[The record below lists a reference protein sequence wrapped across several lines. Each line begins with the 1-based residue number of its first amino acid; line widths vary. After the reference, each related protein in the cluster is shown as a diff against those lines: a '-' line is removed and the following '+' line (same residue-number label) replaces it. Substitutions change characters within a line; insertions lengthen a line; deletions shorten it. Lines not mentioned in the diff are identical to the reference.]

1 MGKRVNLA
9 ALAQDDFYEPSPPP
23 VQPDPPAAEAA
34 PVPEPAA
41 VATVAEAPL
50 VAPTRLRAAEPLVID
65 EEPPAE
71 SSGTRT
77 VPLSTLTTNPLNK
90 RHPGDDDQLL
100 EMAETIRQHGVIQPL
115 VVCSAEAYL
124 TAFPE
129 QRAAIGDAHWVTLIG
144 NRRLGAARL
153 VPLDEVAIV
162 VNDDQVTSM
171 YEVMLVENGQR
182 KDLPPVLEAE
192 AISEAIKATGISQR
206 ELARRIGKSHMY
218 VSQRLSLLKLIPEFR
233 ELFERGVLTVERA
246 RQLGELT
253 VEDQTT
259 IYAGGPPYQQQVRYG
274 GSRPGAKVIRVTSP
288 AVAAESIR
296 AKFNDEELAQ
306 LVHFLSAHL
315 KTPEPQPEL
324 EPSAP

>member
-9 ALAQDDFYEPSPPP
+9 ALAQDDFYEPTPPP
-23 VQPDPPAAEAA
+23 PADPAPAVAEPVEVEPAQAA
-34 PVPEPAA
+34 P
-41 VATVAEAPL
+41 
-50 VAPTRLRAAEPLVID
+50 VAPTRLRAAEPLL
-65 EEPPAE
+65 EEPSAE
-71 SSGTRT
+71 SAGTRT

-124 TAFPE
+124 SAFPE
-129 QRAAIGDAHWVTLIG
+129 QRAAIGQAHWVTLIG

-153 VPLDEVAIV
+153 VPLEEVAIV

-192 AISEAIKATGISQR
+192 AISEALKATGISQR

-233 ELFERGVLTVERA
+233 DLFERGILTVERA
-246 RQLGELT
+246 RQLGELAA
-253 VEDQTT
+253 EDQTM
-259 IYAGGPPYQQQVRYG
+259 IHAGGPPYQKQVRYG

-306 LVHFLSAHL
+306 LVHFLSAHI
-315 KTPEPQPEL
+315 KTPESEP
-324 EPSAP
+324 EPSPT

>member
-1 MGKRVNLA
+1 MGKRINLA
-9 ALAQDDFYEPSPPP
+9 ALAQDDFYEPPPA
-23 VQPDPPAAEAA
+23 DPAPAPQTAPTTSSAPAAEQ
-34 PVPEPAA
+34 PVEP
-41 VATVAEAPL
+41 EAPL
-50 VAPTRLRAAEPLVID
+50 VAPTRLRAAEPIA
-65 EEPPAE
+65 ETPASE
-71 SSGTRT
+71 AGGTRT
-77 VPLSTLTTNPLNK
+77 VALSTLTTNPLNK

-129 QRAAIGDAHWVTLIG
+129 QRAVIGDAQWVTLIG

-192 AISEAIKATGISQR
+192 AISEALKATGISQR

-246 RQLGELT
+246 RQLGELSID
-253 VEDQTT
+253 DQNAV
-259 IYAGGPPYQQQVRYG
+259 YAGGPPYQKQVRYG

-315 KTPEPQPEL
+315 KLPEAQPQP
-324 EPSAP
+324 ATT

>member
-9 ALAQDDFYEPSPPP
+9 ALAQEDFYEPSS
-23 VQPDPPAAEAA
+23 QPAD
-34 PVPEPAA
+34 PAA
-41 VATVAEAPL
+41 VAAEAVEVEAPA
-50 VAPTRLRAAEPLVID
+50 VAPTRLRAAEPLVEAD
-65 EEPPAE
+65 PAE
-71 SSGTRT
+71 SGGTRT
-77 VPLSTLTTNPLNK
+77 APLSTLTTNPLNK

-124 TAFPE
+124 AAFPE
-129 QRAAIGDAHWVTLIG
+129 QRAAIGEAHWVTLIG

-192 AISEAIKATGISQR
+192 AISEALKATGISQR

-218 VSQRLSLLKLIPEFR
+218 VTQRLSLLKLIPEFR
-233 ELFERGVLTVERA
+233 DLFERGVLTVERA
-246 RQLGELT
+246 RQLGELSA
-253 VEDQTT
+253 EDQTA
-259 IYAGGPPYQQQVRYG
+259 IHAGGPPYQKQVRYG

-306 LVHFLSAHL
+306 LVQFLSAHL
-315 KTPEPQPEL
+315 KTPA
-324 EPSAP
+324 PSAS